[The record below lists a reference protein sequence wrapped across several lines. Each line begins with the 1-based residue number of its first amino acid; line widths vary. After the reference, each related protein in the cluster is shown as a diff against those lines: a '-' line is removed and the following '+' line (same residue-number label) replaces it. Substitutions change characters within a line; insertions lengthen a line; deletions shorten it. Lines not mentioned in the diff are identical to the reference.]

1 MSKRA
6 KPQSTSKLDGMP
18 QHQRDALERWLF
30 EEKISYDQARSRLF
44 NDFGVRVGSNSTLS
58 SFYQRCS
65 DRRMLDRIAERAAKT
80 NEVVKRF
87 EANPS
92 DTYRALIGLVGQ
104 IAFDKSTQDQL
115 DAETIYNFTKLLIAD
130 KKENVR
136 QEALALE
143 KKKVELAFE
152 KYRNQVAAAKRTIE
166 AQVRSATKGGGLSA
180 EGLRKIEEAAA
191 IL

>member
-1 MSKRA
+1 MSKTP
-6 KPQSTSKLDGMP
+6 KPQSTSKLDKLP
-18 QHQRDALERWLF
+18 QHQQDALERWLF

-65 DRRMLDRIAERAAKT
+65 QRRMLDRIAAQAATT

-87 EANPS
+87 EANPA

-104 IAFDKSTQDQL
+104 IAFDKATQDQL
-115 DAETIYNFTKLLIAD
+115 DAETIYNFTKLMIAD
-130 KKENVR
+130 RKEGVR
-136 QEALALE
+136 EEALALE
-143 KKKVELAFE
+143 KQKVELAFQ
-152 KYRNQVAAAKRTIE
+152 KYRDQVATAKRTIE
-166 AQVRSATKGGGLSA
+166 AQVKSAKGGGLSK
-180 EGLRKIEEAAA
+180 EGLKKIEEAAA